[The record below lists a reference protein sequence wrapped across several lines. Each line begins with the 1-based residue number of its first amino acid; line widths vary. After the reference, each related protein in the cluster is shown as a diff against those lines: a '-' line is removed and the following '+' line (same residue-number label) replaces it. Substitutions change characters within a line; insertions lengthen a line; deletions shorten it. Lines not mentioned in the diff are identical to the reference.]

1 MLSLSLDRESIL
13 RLVLLEGW
21 SVPGAMDAGNGGWYS
36 LLRLRAG

>member
-21 SVPGAMDAGNGGWYS
+21 SVLGAMDAGNG
-36 LLRLRAG
+36 R